1 MQFTRANPYAA
12 YQKTGITTASQ
23 GKLVVMLYQGAVKA
37 LSSAYD
43 CFSLDPVTKREI
55 IKAPLI
61 ESYGKHVLKAQEII
75 GELQAS
81 LDMEKGGQISK
92 NLMSLYIY
100 FNQELTSASIN
111 KDKRKITF
119 VLDMMK
125 QLSSAWESASNT
137 TTTTNVAQPAVNI
150 QG

>member
-1 MQFTRANPYAA
+1 MPFARGNPYAA

-23 GKLVVMLYQGAVKA
+23 GKLVVMLYQGAVRE
-37 LSSAYD
+37 LSAAAD
-43 CFSLDPVTKREI
+43 CFSFDSVSKTDS

-61 ESYGKHVLKAQEII
+61 ESYGKHVVKAQEII

-100 FNQELTSASIN
+100 FNQELTAASIN
-111 KDKRKITF
+111 KDKRKISF
-119 VLDMMK
+119 VLDMMR
-125 QLSSAWESASNT
+125 QLSSAWETASNT
-137 TTTTNVAQPAVNI
+137 TTTTNVAQPVLNI